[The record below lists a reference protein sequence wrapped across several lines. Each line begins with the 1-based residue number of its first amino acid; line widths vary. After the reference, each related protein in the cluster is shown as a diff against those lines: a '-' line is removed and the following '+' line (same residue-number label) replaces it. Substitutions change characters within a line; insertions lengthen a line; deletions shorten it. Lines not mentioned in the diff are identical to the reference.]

1 MINTLKEAANIGINL
16 VQAGWNRIP
25 TSNEVKSAAIGTYI
39 AASAAIGAG
48 TAQVLGFSPL
58 IGASV
63 VGGMAVTQVPIML
76 ALGGI
81 VIQGVQ
87 RDMEENPQNWRQPQF
102 EIFDLFLSTAM

>member
-1 MINTLKEAANIGINL
+1 MFNDIRSAVDTGINL
-16 VQAGWNRIP
+16 VQAGWNQIP
-25 TSNEVKSAAIGTYI
+25 TSNEVKAAAIGTYI

-48 TAQVLGFSPL
+48 TAQFLGFSPL

-63 VGGMAVTQVPIML
+63 VGGIVVTQVHIML